1 MLFLMRHGQA
11 GNQSPDSARELTAM
25 GRQDVLSVARQM
37 LDENVVLDQ
46 IWHSPFVRAVQTA
59 GEVAELFKVQSCC
72 CKQENFCP
80 GDSAQCAA
88 QAIEEFF
95 CENENRNLLI
105 ASHAPLLPSLL
116 MELTGNISAGF
127 STSTCIGLTRIA
139 PFQWQVE
146 CVWNPR

>member
-11 GNQSPDSARELTAM
+11 GNQSPDSVRELTSM

-37 LDENVVLDQ
+37 REENLSLDQ
-46 IWHSPFVRAVQTA
+46 IWHSPFLRAVQTA
-59 GEVAELFKVQSCC
+59 GEVAGVFGIAERCC
-72 CKQENFCP
+72 RQESFCP
-80 GDSAQCAA
+80 GDSAECAA
-88 QAIEEFF
+88 ELIEEYF

-116 MELTGNISAGF
+116 MHLTGNISAGF

-139 PFQWQVE
+139 PYQWQVE
-146 CVWNPR
+146 CVWNPA